1 MSDVPSGYARLEKS
15 EGDLVPN
22 SQLVGPATYLSWRR

>member
-22 SQLVGPATYLSWRR
+22 SQLVARRILTR